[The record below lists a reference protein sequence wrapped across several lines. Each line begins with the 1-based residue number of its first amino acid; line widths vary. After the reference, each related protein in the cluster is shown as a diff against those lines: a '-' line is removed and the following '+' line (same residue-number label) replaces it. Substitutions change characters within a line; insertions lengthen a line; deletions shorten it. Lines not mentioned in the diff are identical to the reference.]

1 MKPSKD
7 AKILGEVRN
16 QFWMDEYN
24 GELRV
29 CAVINLND
37 SYVGSKWQHQFSY
50 KNKIYILSENLAVL
64 TESDY
69 FAQT

>member
-1 MKPSKD
+1 MNITNIHKITVADSGMKPSKD
-7 AKILGEVRN
+7 TKILGEVRN

-37 SYVGSKWQHQFSY
+37 SYR
-50 KNKIYILSENLAVL
+50 
-64 TESDY
+64 TD
-69 FAQT
+69 